1 MNLLKGFWAQ
11 RLGPSSQLEMNL
23 HDISW
28 AEMPSFWSH
37 TKVASEISLGGH
49 VLYIYT
55 QIFIQLDP
63 ASNCPSR
70 WGVTLH
76 YRIMVPWWLQNFCRD
91 DAYLIH
97 DDSYS
102 ITKYHPWWLFHP
114 WWFLF
119 HHKISTMMY
128 HPWCKTITKISPMMI
143 IPSMMILI
151 WSQNITH
158 DDYYIH
164 NDS

>member
-1 MNLLKGFWAQ
+1 MYTIFGTKLLRWLWTRESWILENCKV
-11 RLGPSSQLEMNL
+11 SQ
-23 HDISW
+23 
-28 AEMPSFWSH
+28 F
-37 TKVASEISLGGH
+37 T
-49 VLYIYT
+49 
-55 QIFIQLDP
+55 
-63 ASNCPSR
+63 
-70 WGVTLH
+70 TLH

-164 NDS
+164 NESYLITNSTTIISNSPSKQHLHHGFHQNTTYYLLKSIPKTCDH